1 MVMKQRLITKMLKLG
16 SKTLPM
22 ILIALPFTMMSQ
34 AFADQANCGPNTAFK
49 GVFDSQIFKQV
60 NNDPDPDKIIY
71 FCARGDAPTQEI
83 FNIPDGDLIENS
95 RKVINMGRT
104 KATVNIG
111 TSRIDVAGFNVNDN
125 LRLPTAYVFR
135 PLKTLD
141 RDILR
146 EKFHFVTYRHNND
159 NRVRGNSTNF
169 YDYCQGV
176 QPTNPRGVNF
186 YQNIFDYLKGNAH
199 LFTVNGTPAQPFVNG
214 VNTGADSQF
223 AFARVTVDGAD
234 MTVKFFTRQKSG
246 FFHRHK
252 NHDAIYCLLT
262 VEVKAEIDVNTTQ
275 ARSYN
280 LRVRFA
286 N

>member
-1 MVMKQRLITKMLKLG
+1 MKQRLTTKMLKLG
-16 SKTLPM
+16 SKTLPI
-22 ILIALPFTMMSQ
+22 ILTALPFAMMSQ
-34 AFADQANCGPNTAFK
+34 AFAGQADCVPYTRG
-49 GVFDSQIFKQV
+49 GRFDSVFTQV
-60 NNDPDPDKIIY
+60 NNNSDPDKIIY
-71 FCARGDAPTQEI
+71 FCARGDALTQEI
-83 FNIPDGDLIENS
+83 FNVPEGDLIENS

-125 LRLPTAYVFR
+125 LRLPTAYIFR
-135 PLKTLD
+135 PLNSVPVQE
-141 RDILR
+141 I
-146 EKFHFVTYRHNND
+146 FHFVTYTKR
-159 NRVRGNSTNF
+159 TNF
-169 YDYCQGV
+169 IKDKTGLESPYTYCRGEAEG
-176 QPTNPRGVNF
+176 TPRVNH
-186 YQNIFDYLKGNAH
+186 YQNIFNYLKGNAH

-234 MTVKFFTRQKSG
+234 MTVKFFTRQTDR
-246 FFHRHK
+246 FFYSIK
-252 NHDAIYCLLT
+252 KFDAVYCLLT
-262 VEVKAEIDVNTTQ
+262 VGVQAEIDVNTTQ